1 MPASHFTSHR
11 SRIVACLTSPPNWFA
26 RPPQPTAVCHA
37 SKMRKP
43 LRTPNLTPQNRKT
56 PRMTL
61 RHTAAAALLALT
73 ALFAATSGQAQR
85 LPTNARPD
93 RYTLA
98 ITPNIPAAT
107 FAGTETIDVT
117 LAAPSATITL
127 NSLEIQIQSVTA
139 DGKPGTVSYDPAK
152 EQATFTFPRPLHAGH
167 VALNI
172 AYTGI
177 LNDKLRGFYLSK
189 TATQTLAV
197 TQFESTDARR
207 AFPSFD
213 EPAFKATFDISLT
226 VPKADTVISNT
237 NVIADTAAAASASG
251 DQAAHTMTFAR
262 TPKMSTYLVAFL
274 VGDFD
279 CSSSGSADGIPIRV
293 CSTPDKVKLT
303 HFALSAA
310 EHFLSYYDNYFGIKY
325 PMPKLD
331 LIAIPDFEAG
341 AMENFGAITY
351 RETDLLVDDQD
362 GINAKKNVASV
373 VAHEMAHQWFGDM
386 VTMQWWDNIW
396 LNEGFATWMQD
407 KAAGEW
413 HPDWH
418 YEQGVA
424 DDLDGTLN
432 TDASRTTHPIRQSA
446 NTPAEIAELFDGISY
461 GKAGAVIGMVEH
473 WLGPDVFRQGV
484 HNYLAAHLYANAT
497 AEDFWNAQT
506 ATSHQPVDKVM
517 ASFVEK
523 PGVPLLTFSDKQP
536 GGNPVTQKRFFLDPP
551 TGGDKRDEEQAT
563 NTSRGWVIPVCLK
576 TSGAPRC
583 QLVNGDTAAVQMPS
597 DAPFFYANADD
608 KGYFRAAY
616 SPAQLKAI
624 NAGVE
629 TQLSVPERIGYI
641 GDRWA
646 LTRAGQG
653 SVGDFLDL
661 ALALKQ
667 DPNSAILD
675 STLGT
680 INQIRTRIAGGT
692 DATAA
697 DDRAKLDAIIRAQY
711 EAIYDALPAKPATF
725 DAQQI
730 RTELYGALGEAGDQ
744 AILTQARQITDDLL
758 SGKKIDS
765 DLVDVSVALA
775 ATTGDTDFYDRILAV
790 GQRSTDP
797 GFQIEALQIL
807 TRFHDPALVVRTL
820 EYATSGQ
827 VRNQD
832 SWILIAIEL
841 NQRETRAVAWPW
853 VQAHWD
859 KVAAQLTTSSG
870 AQLVSATGSFCSVDD
885 RNQVASFFATH
896 KVDAAE
902 RSLAKALDSID
913 ACVRLRETQEPK
925 LHAWLAAH
933 PAQ

>member
-1 MPASHFTSHR
+1 MKGFR
-11 SRIVACLTSPPNWFA
+11 FV
-26 RPPQPTAVCHA
+26 
-37 SKMRKP
+37 KP
-43 LRTPNLTPQNRKT
+43 IPRL
-56 PRMTL
+56 RMTL
-61 RHTAAAALLALT
+61 RNTATLLAGLLP
-73 ALFAATSGQAQR
+73 AAFAVTFAQAQR
-85 LPTNARPD
+85 LPSNARPEH
-93 RYTLA
+93 YALA

-107 FAGTETIDVT
+107 FAGAETIDLT

-139 DGKPGTVSYDPAK
+139 NGLAGTVSYDPAK
-152 EQATFTFPRPLHAGH
+152 EQASFHFVKSLAAGH
-167 VALNI
+167 VVLKI

-177 LNDKLRGFYLSK
+177 LNEKLRGFYLSK

-213 EPAFKATFDISLT
+213 EPALKATFDLALT

-237 NVIADTAAAASASG
+237 NVVSDAPGAGDT
-251 DQAAHTMTFAR
+251 HTMVFAR

-279 CSSSGSADGIPIRV
+279 CTSAGSADGIPIRV

-310 EHFLSYYDNYFGIKY
+310 EHFLSYYDTYFGIKY

-386 VTMQWWDNIW
+386 VTMQWWDNLW

-407 KAAGEW
+407 KAASEW

-424 DDLDGTLN
+424 EELDGTLN
-432 TDASRTTHPIRQSA
+432 TDASRTTRPIRA
-446 NTPAEIAELFDGISY
+446 TADTPAQIAEMFDGIAY

-473 WLGPDVFRQGV
+473 WIGPDLFRQGV
-484 HNYLAAHLYANAT
+484 HNYLMAHLYANAT

-506 ATSHQPVDKVM
+506 STSHQPVDKVM

-523 PGVPLLTFSDKQP
+523 PGVPVIAFADAQP
-536 GGNPVTQKRFFLDPP
+536 AGEPVRQKRFFLDPP

-563 NTSRGWVIPVCLK
+563 STSRGWVIPVCLK
-576 TSGAPRC
+576 TGSTPKC
-583 QLVNGDTAAVQMPS
+583 QLVTADTAAVQMPAG
-597 DAPFFYANADD
+597 APFFYANADD
-608 KGYFRAAY
+608 KGYFRTAY
-616 SPAQLKAI
+616 SAAQLKAI
-624 NAGVE
+624 SAAAE
-629 TQLSVPERIGYI
+629 TQLSVPERIGYL

-661 ALALKQ
+661 ALALKR

-680 INQIRTRIAGGT
+680 INQIRSRIAN
-692 DATAA
+692 DSP
-697 DDRAKLDAIIRAQY
+697 DDRAKLDAVIRAQY
-711 EAIYDALPAKPATF
+711 EPVFEALGAKPATY

-730 RTELYGALGEAGDQ
+730 HTELYGALGEAGDP
-744 AILTQARQITDDLL
+744 AILGQAKQITDDLL
-758 SGKKIDS
+758 SGRKVDS

-775 ATTGDTDFYDRILAV
+775 ATTGNAEFYDRILTV
-790 GQRSTDP
+790 GQKSSDP

-820 EYATSGQ
+820 DYATSGQ

-841 NQRETRAVAWPW
+841 NQRETRGIAWPW

-859 KVAAQLTTSSG
+859 KVSAQLTTASG
-870 AQLVSATGSFCSVDD
+870 AQLVSATGSFCTVEE
-885 RNQVASFFATH
+885 RNQVASFFGTH
-896 KVDAAE
+896 KVEAAE

-913 ACVRLRETQEPK
+913 ACVRVKQTQEPN
-925 LHAWLAAH
+925 LRAWLAAH